1 MNIQNFF
8 FLHQLKWIREQFLC
22 VMELRRPSF
31 SCWISP
37 AVSDSP
43 CDQTLVVLRINSDH
57 LA

>member
-1 MNIQNFF
+1 MNIQIKN
-8 FLHQLKWIREQFLC
+8 LNQLKWIREQFLC
-22 VMELRRPSF
+22 VTELRRPSF

-43 CDQTLVVLRINSDH
+43 CDQTLVVLRINSGH